1 MASRQKKGCIF
12 PKAILPSRASIL
24 EFGFSQGPTFRK
36 FTMSEQPPP
45 EKTSEPKS
53 SRNGQPPQAKGPNW
67 RVMIL
72 FSLALGVLIMAYMS
86 STEKDGKKIDF
97 AQFRNALEKE
107 QVLIDPMLLP
117 SVKDKE
123 PADQVKALKELKL
136 TPESRLKFVTKE
148 TTTSGQVK
156 GFMDTTEYR
165 DLSKTPELQKFRVA
179 IDISLDEREVDRL
192 RREHSVPLILSPERI
207 NAADYKNITLKELRT
222 WVAKGEVEFTGE
234 NALKL
239 YKISNSNDAV
249 LEGVRKVWPA
259 KSGAKPEF
267 KPFTVVVNLFAI
279 SEEERKLLESARAT
293 PKSNTMSFILIQI
306 LPILLIVG
314 LLLFLFFFQMK
325 NVGKGAMNFGKSK
338 AKLLAMDKGH
348 VTFKD
353 VAGIHEAKEELYEIV
368 DFLKAP
374 KKFEKLGA
382 NIPKGVLMVGPP
394 GTGKT
399 LLARA
404 IAGEAD
410 VPFFSISGSD
420 FVEMFVGVGAS
431 RVRDMF
437 EQGKKNS
444 PCIVFIDEID
454 AVGRHRGH
462 GMGGGHDEREQ
473 TLNALLVE
481 MDGFDSRSGV
491 IIVAATNRPD
501 VLDPALLRPGRFDR
515 QVRVSLPDVV
525 GREQILKVHVK
536 HIKIAAD
543 TDLSLVARGTPGFSG
558 AELANLINEAALLA
572 ARLGKKEVTLVEME
586 EARDKVRWGRERRS
600 LALSDKE
607 KENTAFHEAGHAI
620 LNILCEHT
628 DALHKVTIIPRGP
641 SLGMAM
647 FLPKEDKFSYRRAE
661 LIDQLCVAMGGRVA
675 EEIVF
680 GNPTNGAMGDIRQAT
695 SIARKMVCEWGM
707 SEELGMVEYGS
718 DSNTEMFVPNE
729 GKSYSEETARKID
742 FEIKILIDNAYQ
754 RAVDML
760 TEHRASLDLIAKAL
774 LEYETLDGEQI
785 TDLLFK
791 GEMTKPLS
799 PPTPP
804 EPPLAPPIDE
814 PTPKK
819 VEEEKEDDDPLAG
832 EVVGAP
838 A

>member
-1 MASRQKKGCIF
+1 
-12 PKAILPSRASIL
+12 
-24 EFGFSQGPTFRK
+24 
-36 FTMSEQPPP
+36 MSEQRPP
-45 EKTSEPKS
+45 EKNPEQKNLH
-53 SRNGQPPQAKGPNW
+53 NGQIPPAKGPNW

-72 FSLALGVLIMAYMS
+72 FTLALGVLVVAYFS
-86 STEKDGKKIDF
+86 NLQGEDKKIDF
-97 AQFRNALEKE
+97 AEFRKALERE
-107 QVLIDPMLLP
+107 QVLLDPATLP
-117 SVKDKE
+117 GVKDIEDKTGE
-123 PADQVKALKELKL
+123 NKREYINKLKELYKL
-136 TPESRLKFVTKE
+136 SPDSSLKFVTKDS
-148 TTTSGQVK
+148 TTSGQVK
-156 GFMDTTEYR
+156 GWIDVTEYR
-165 DLSKTPELQKFRVA
+165 DLKAAPTLKNFRVA
-179 IDISLDEREVDRL
+179 IDTSLDERAVDRL
-192 RREHSVPLILSPERI
+192 RSEYNVPLIVVPELST
-207 NAADYKNITLKELRT
+207 AVDSTNITLKELRK
-222 WVAKGEVEFTGE
+222 WIALDEVDLAGESS
-234 NALKL
+234 LKL
-239 YKISNSNDAV
+239 YKMANGNDAV
-249 LEGVRKVWPA
+249 LEGVHKTWPA
-259 KSGAKPEF
+259 LPKDKTVAKF
-267 KPFTVVVNLFAI
+267 VPFSVEVNLFAI
-279 SEEERKLLESARAT
+279 TEAERSILESART
-293 PKSNTMSFILIQI
+293 SPESNTMGYILIQI

-314 LLLFLFFFQMK
+314 VLFFLFRFQMK
-325 NVGKGAMNFGKSK
+325 NAGKGAMNFGKSK
-338 AKLLAMDKGH
+338 AKLLAMDKNR

-368 DFLKAP
+368 DFLKSP

-382 NIPKGVLMVGPP
+382 NIPKGVLMVGSP

-481 MDGFDSRSGV
+481 MDGFDARSGV
-491 IIVAATNRPD
+491 IIIAATNRPD

-515 QVRVSLPDVV
+515 QVRVSLPDVL
-525 GREQILKVHVK
+525 GREQILKVHAKRVK
-536 HIKIAAD
+536 MAAN
-543 TDLSLVARGTPGFSG
+543 TDLGTVARGTPGFSG
-558 AELANLINEAALLA
+558 AELANLINEAALMA
-572 ARLGKKEVTLVEME
+572 ARLGKKEISLAEME

-607 KENTAFHEAGHAI
+607 KENTAYHEAGHAI
-620 LNILCEHT
+620 LNLLCEHT
-628 DALHKVTIIPRGP
+628 DSLHKVTIIPRGP

-647 FLPKEDKFSYRRAE
+647 FLPKEEKFSYRRAE

-675 EEIVF
+675 EELVF

-718 DSNTEMFVPNE
+718 DSTTEMFVPNE

-742 FEIKILIDNAYQ
+742 FEIKTLIDDAYQ
-754 RAVDML
+754 RAVEML
-760 TEHRASLDLIAKAL
+760 TAHREALNLIAESL
-774 LEYETLDGEQI
+774 IEFETLNGDQI
-785 TDLLFK
+785 NDLLLK
-791 GEMTKPLS
+791 GEMENPPS
-799 PPTPP
+799 APTPP
-804 EPPLAPPIDE
+804 EPPMAPSIDG
-814 PTPKK
+814 PVTKK
-819 VEEEKEDDDPLAG
+819 AVEDSED
-832 EVVGAP
+832 
-838 A
+838 

>member
-1 MASRQKKGCIF
+1 
-12 PKAILPSRASIL
+12 
-24 EFGFSQGPTFRK
+24 
-36 FTMSEQPPP
+36 MSEQRPP
-45 EKTSEPKS
+45 EQTPEPESPK
-53 SRNGQPPQAKGPNW
+53 NGQTPPAKGPNW

-72 FSLALGVLIMAYMS
+72 FSLALGVLIVAYFS
-86 STEKDGKKIDF
+86 NLQGKEKKIDF
-97 AQFRNALEKE
+97 VEFRKALESE
-107 QVLIDPMLLP
+107 QVLLDPATLP
-117 SVKDKE
+117 LDKE
-123 PADQVKALKELKL
+123 IEDKSGKGKSEYAKALKAKYDIL
-136 TPESRLKFVTKE
+136 PDSQLKFVTKDS
-148 TTTSGQVK
+148 TTSGQVK
-156 GFMDTTEYR
+156 GLIDVTKYR
-165 DLSKTPELQKFRVA
+165 DLSRTPDLKSFRVA
-179 IDISLDEREVDRL
+179 LDTSLDERAVDRL
-192 RREHSVPLILSPERI
+192 RRENNVPLVVATELSSPTDSV
-207 NAADYKNITLKELRT
+207 NVTLKELRK
-222 WVAKGEVEFTGE
+222 WIALGEVEFKGTK
-234 NALKL
+234 ALTL
-239 YKISNSNDAV
+239 YKTANSNDAV
-249 LEGVRKVWPA
+249 LEGVRKIYPLI
-259 KSGAKPEF
+259 SDAKPKFEKF
-267 KPFTVVVNLFAI
+267 SVEVNLFAI
-279 SEEERKLLESARAT
+279 SEAERGILESART
-293 PKSNTMSFILIQI
+293 SPESNTMGFILIQI

-314 LLLFLFFFQMK
+314 VLFFLFRFQMK
-325 NVGKGAMNFGKSK
+325 NAGKGAMNFGKSK
-338 AKLLAMDKGH
+338 AKLLAMDKNR

-382 NIPKGVLMVGPP
+382 NIPKGVLMVGSP

-481 MDGFDSRSGV
+481 MDGFDARSGV
-491 IIVAATNRPD
+491 IIIAATNRPD

-515 QVRVSLPDVV
+515 QVRVSLPDVI
-525 GREQILKVHVK
+525 GREQILRVHAKRVK
-536 HIKIAAD
+536 MAAN

-572 ARLGKKEVTLVEME
+572 ARLGKNEITITEME

-607 KENTAFHEAGHAI
+607 KENTAYHEAGHAI
-620 LNILCEHT
+620 LNILCDHT
-628 DALHKVTIIPRGP
+628 DDLHKVTIIPRGP

-675 EEIVF
+675 EELVF

-718 DSNTEMFVPNE
+718 DSTTEMFVPNE

-742 FEIKILIDNAYQ
+742 FEIKTFIDDAYQ
-754 RAVDML
+754 RAVEML
-760 TEHRASLDLIAKAL
+760 TEHRESLNLIAKSL
-774 LEYETLDGEQI
+774 IEFETLNGEQI
-785 TDLLFK
+785 TDLLLK
-791 GEMTKPLS
+791 GEMENPPS
-799 PPTPP
+799 EPTPP
-804 EPPLAPPIDE
+804 EPPVAPSIDD

-819 VEEEKEDDDPLAG
+819 VVEDSEDEDPLAP
-832 EVVGAP
+832 EAVGAP